1 MQTNRDDFII
11 AIRSAFLKKGNQ
23 QRFSLIAL
31 IFFSIFIIVLGKYN
45 FKAVNFLKLSLKELV
60 YRTTFIVSVPENF
73 VIGSYQTIRDHFYL
87 YSTYENLKKDY
98 ESLKATKLNTDF
110 LKSENEALKSKIND
124 VSTQSSELLA
134 KVIIDKKSPFLR
146 SVIVNRGSKDNVI
159 LGMAVLDEKFLVG
172 KVVEVNYSTSRVLL
186 LSDLNSNVPATVA
199 PQNIQ
204 AIITGTGDNYG
215 KIKYIKDGL
224 SDKFTEESIVYTS
237 GTGAIFKSGVPIGRV
252 RILEKNEK
260 SQFNVEFYSDFSQ
273 LKYVFAEVVTKKEIQ
288 DTGNS
293 QNENKNPIDA
303 KIKILEDEVE
313 IIEDS
318 NIKFKE
324 ENDFLKIKINELN
337 DKIITLNTDLSKQK
351 EENTNPSRITQNNPH
366 QINKREDLLN
376 AFMSIERS
384 DGIDQLNDEID
395 QATAATLDD
404 FECNFL
410 KYIEMKEHILVE
422 FT

>member
-45 FKAVNFLKLSLKELV
+45 FKGINFLKLSLKELI

-73 VIGSYQTIRDHFYL
+73 VISSYQKIRDHFYL

-186 LSDLNSNVPATVA
+186 LSDLNSKIPVSIEPNGV
-199 PQNIQ
+199 QSILSGSGSNFGEIQ
-204 AIITGTGDNYG
+204 
-215 KIKYIKDGL
+215 YIKENYELEND
-224 SDKFTEESIVYTS
+224 SEIFTS
-237 GTGAIFKSGVPIGRV
+237 GSGGIFRSGIPIGKTIADENIGFDTIKV
-252 RILEKNEK
+252 K
-260 SQFNVEFYSDFSQ
+260 FHSDFSQ
-273 LKYVFAEVVTKKEIQ
+273 LRLVKIVSFEEVK
-288 DTGNS
+288 
-293 QNENKNPIDA
+293 QNDWNFENIN
-303 KIKILEDEVE
+303 
-313 IIEDS
+313 
-318 NIKFKE
+318 FK
-324 ENDFLKIKINELN
+324 
-337 DKIITLNTDLSKQK
+337 
-351 EENTNPSRITQNNPH
+351 
-366 QINKREDLLN
+366 
-376 AFMSIERS
+376 
-384 DGIDQLNDEID
+384 
-395 QATAATLDD
+395 
-404 FECNFL
+404 
-410 KYIEMKEHILVE
+410 
-422 FT
+422 

>member
-45 FKAVNFLKLSLKELV
+45 FKGINFLKLSLKELV

-73 VIGSYQTIRDHFYL
+73 VISSYQTIRDHIYL
-87 YSTYENLKKDY
+87 YSNYENLKKDY

-186 LSDLNSNVPATVA
+186 LSDLNSKIPVSIEPNGV
-199 PQNIQ
+199 QSILSGSGSSFGEIQ
-204 AIITGTGDNYG
+204 
-215 KIKYIKDGL
+215 YIKENYELEND
-224 SDKFTEESIVYTS
+224 SEIFTS
-237 GTGAIFKSGVPIGRV
+237 GSGGIFRSGIPIGKTIADEDIGFDTIKV
-252 RILEKNEK
+252 K
-260 SQFNVEFYSDFSQ
+260 FHSDFSQ
-273 LKYVFAEVVTKKEIQ
+273 LRLVKIVSFEEVK
-288 DTGNS
+288 
-293 QNENKNPIDA
+293 QNDWNFENIN
-303 KIKILEDEVE
+303 
-313 IIEDS
+313 
-318 NIKFKE
+318 FK
-324 ENDFLKIKINELN
+324 
-337 DKIITLNTDLSKQK
+337 
-351 EENTNPSRITQNNPH
+351 
-366 QINKREDLLN
+366 
-376 AFMSIERS
+376 
-384 DGIDQLNDEID
+384 
-395 QATAATLDD
+395 
-404 FECNFL
+404 
-410 KYIEMKEHILVE
+410 
-422 FT
+422 

>member
-45 FKAVNFLKLSLKELV
+45 FKGINFLKLSLKELV

-73 VIGSYQTIRDHFYL
+73 VISSYQTIRDHFYL

-186 LSDLNSNVPATVA
+186 LSDLNSKIPVSIEPNGV
-199 PQNIQ
+199 QSILSGSGSSFGEIQ
-204 AIITGTGDNYG
+204 
-215 KIKYIKDGL
+215 YIKENYELEND
-224 SDKFTEESIVYTS
+224 SEIFTS
-237 GTGAIFKSGVPIGRV
+237 GSGGIFRSGIPIGKTIADEDIGFDTIKV
-252 RILEKNEK
+252 K
-260 SQFNVEFYSDFSQ
+260 FHSDFSQ
-273 LKYVFAEVVTKKEIQ
+273 LRLVKIVSFEEVK
-288 DTGNS
+288 
-293 QNENKNPIDA
+293 QND
-303 KIKILEDEVE
+303 
-313 IIEDS
+313 
-318 NIKFKE
+318 
-324 ENDFLKIKINELN
+324 
-337 DKIITLNTDLSKQK
+337 
-351 EENTNPSRITQNNPH
+351 
-366 QINKREDLLN
+366 
-376 AFMSIERS
+376 
-384 DGIDQLNDEID
+384 
-395 QATAATLDD
+395 
-404 FECNFL
+404 
-410 KYIEMKEHILVE
+410 
-422 FT
+422 

>member
-73 VIGSYQTIRDHFYL
+73 VISSYQTIRDHFNL

-186 LSDLNSNVPATVA
+186 LSDLNSKIPVSIEPNGV
-199 PQNIQ
+199 QSILSGSGSSFGEIQ
-204 AIITGTGDNYG
+204 
-215 KIKYIKDGL
+215 YIKENYELEND
-224 SDKFTEESIVYTS
+224 SEIFTS
-237 GTGAIFKSGVPIGRV
+237 GSGGIFRSGIPIGKTIADEDIGFDTIKV
-252 RILEKNEK
+252 K
-260 SQFNVEFYSDFSQ
+260 FHSDFSQ
-273 LKYVFAEVVTKKEIQ
+273 LRLVKIVSFEEVK
-288 DTGNS
+288 
-293 QNENKNPIDA
+293 QND
-303 KIKILEDEVE
+303 
-313 IIEDS
+313 
-318 NIKFKE
+318 
-324 ENDFLKIKINELN
+324 
-337 DKIITLNTDLSKQK
+337 
-351 EENTNPSRITQNNPH
+351 
-366 QINKREDLLN
+366 
-376 AFMSIERS
+376 
-384 DGIDQLNDEID
+384 
-395 QATAATLDD
+395 
-404 FECNFL
+404 
-410 KYIEMKEHILVE
+410 
-422 FT
+422 

>member
-45 FKAVNFLKLSLKELV
+45 FKGINFLKLSLKELV

-73 VIGSYQTIRDHFYL
+73 VISSYQTIRDHFYL

-186 LSDLNSNVPATVA
+186 LSDLNSKIPVSIEPNGV
-199 PQNIQ
+199 QSILSGSGSSFGEIQ
-204 AIITGTGDNYG
+204 
-215 KIKYIKDGL
+215 YIKENYELEND
-224 SDKFTEESIVYTS
+224 SEIFTS
-237 GTGAIFKSGVPIGRV
+237 GSGGIFRSGIPIGKT
-252 RILEKNEK
+252 IANEDIGFDTIK
-260 SQFNVEFYSDFSQ
+260 VKFHSDFSQ
-273 LKYVFAEVVTKKEIQ
+273 LRLVKIVSFEEVK
-288 DTGNS
+288 
-293 QNENKNPIDA
+293 QND
-303 KIKILEDEVE
+303 
-313 IIEDS
+313 
-318 NIKFKE
+318 
-324 ENDFLKIKINELN
+324 
-337 DKIITLNTDLSKQK
+337 
-351 EENTNPSRITQNNPH
+351 
-366 QINKREDLLN
+366 
-376 AFMSIERS
+376 
-384 DGIDQLNDEID
+384 
-395 QATAATLDD
+395 
-404 FECNFL
+404 
-410 KYIEMKEHILVE
+410 
-422 FT
+422 

>member
-45 FKAVNFLKLSLKELV
+45 FKGINFLKLYLKELV

-73 VIGSYQTIRDHFYL
+73 VISSYQKIRDHFYL

-186 LSDLNSNVPATVA
+186 LSDLNSKIPVSIEPNGV
-199 PQNIQ
+199 QSILSGSGSSFGEIQ
-204 AIITGTGDNYG
+204 
-215 KIKYIKDGL
+215 YIKENYELEND
-224 SDKFTEESIVYTS
+224 SEIFTS
-237 GTGAIFKSGVPIGRV
+237 GSGGIFRSGIPIGKTIADENIGFDTIKV
-252 RILEKNEK
+252 K
-260 SQFNVEFYSDFSQ
+260 FHSDFSQ
-273 LKYVFAEVVTKKEIQ
+273 LRLVKIVSFEEVK
-288 DTGNS
+288 
-293 QNENKNPIDA
+293 QNDWNFENIN
-303 KIKILEDEVE
+303 
-313 IIEDS
+313 
-318 NIKFKE
+318 FK
-324 ENDFLKIKINELN
+324 
-337 DKIITLNTDLSKQK
+337 
-351 EENTNPSRITQNNPH
+351 
-366 QINKREDLLN
+366 
-376 AFMSIERS
+376 
-384 DGIDQLNDEID
+384 
-395 QATAATLDD
+395 
-404 FECNFL
+404 
-410 KYIEMKEHILVE
+410 
-422 FT
+422 

>member
-45 FKAVNFLKLSLKELV
+45 FKGINFLKLYLKELV

-73 VIGSYQTIRDHFYL
+73 VISSYQKIRDHFYL

-186 LSDLNSNVPATVA
+186 LSDLNSKIPVSIEPNGV
-199 PQNIQ
+199 QSILSGSGSSFGEIQ
-204 AIITGTGDNYG
+204 
-215 KIKYIKDGL
+215 YIKENYELEND
-224 SDKFTEESIVYTS
+224 SEIFTS
-237 GTGAIFKSGVPIGRV
+237 GSGGIFRSGIPIGKTIADEDIGLDTIKV
-252 RILEKNEK
+252 K
-260 SQFNVEFYSDFSQ
+260 FHSDFSQ
-273 LKYVFAEVVTKKEIQ
+273 LRLVKIVSFEEVK
-288 DTGNS
+288 
-293 QNENKNPIDA
+293 QNDWNFENIN
-303 KIKILEDEVE
+303 
-313 IIEDS
+313 
-318 NIKFKE
+318 FK
-324 ENDFLKIKINELN
+324 
-337 DKIITLNTDLSKQK
+337 
-351 EENTNPSRITQNNPH
+351 
-366 QINKREDLLN
+366 
-376 AFMSIERS
+376 
-384 DGIDQLNDEID
+384 
-395 QATAATLDD
+395 
-404 FECNFL
+404 
-410 KYIEMKEHILVE
+410 
-422 FT
+422 